1 MDSST
6 NWVLDT
12 SIDCNLN
19 LNLCNN
25 SEIDH
30 NNKEKSGKLEEE
42 LKRMNKENK
51 KLTQMLA
58 SMCENY
64 SLLQN
69 QLIGLI
75 SPVSKPENNNEDHN
89 QKKRKHSEVMDYGIQ
104 GNAEQSCISYD
115 DSCKRVK
122 FLSTKPKVTNKIL
135 IRTEKSETSLVVK
148 DGYQWR
154 KYGQKVTRDNPSPRA
169 YYKCANAPNC
179 PVKKKVQ
186 RSVDDSSI
194 LVATYEGEHN
204 HPQPNSRDHLDNYVV
219 LSSNHSTIIDNKNN
233 NNNDNNNNNNNNNIM
248 INSPTSSPST
258 ISLDLLNHHSSE
270 KTNDVVDTKALQ
282 RLLVEQMASSLTKD
296 PSFTSAL
303 AAAISGKLSEN
314 TYGERWL

>member
-25 SEIDH
+25 SEMITTTRWI
-30 NNKEKSGKLEEE
+30 SMEE
-42 LKRMNKENK
+42 
-51 KLTQMLA
+51 
-58 SMCENY
+58 
-64 SLLQN
+64 
-69 QLIGLI
+69 
-75 SPVSKPENNNEDHN
+75 
-89 QKKRKHSEVMDYGIQ
+89 
-104 GNAEQSCISYD
+104 
-115 DSCKRVK
+115 
-122 FLSTKPKVTNKIL
+122 
-135 IRTEKSETSLVVK
+135 
-148 DGYQWR
+148 
-154 KYGQKVTRDNPSPRA
+154 YGQKVTRDNPSPRA

-194 LVATYEGEHN
+194 LVATYEGRT
-204 HPQPNSRDHLDNYVV
+204 QSSSPNSRDHLDNYVV

-233 NNNDNNNNNNNNNIM
+233 NNNDNNNNNNNNIM

-282 RLLVEQMASSLTKD
+282 RLLIEQMASSLTKD

-314 TYGERWL
+314 TYGEKMVII